1 MANNQNMLEQ
11 ILTAALSGGG
21 VRGAAPGGGTP
32 SGGAGNLGDVLGGL
46 LGGLA
51 QGGTT
56 GAAGAGGL
64 AAPRRRRVGRRGGLG
79 GLLGS
84 LAQGAT
90 MPGGQPGAAGAGGL
104 GGLLGSILSAAGGS
118 GTGQTDT
125 AASTQP
131 VPGSAPQGKGMS
143 DLVRYGGLAV
153 IGTLAY
159 QAMKRYQAK
168 QAGEAATAA
177 DAVPPPDSG
186 FHPEDQEGGAEA
198 LSGTLLNAMIAA
210 VQADGVID
218 EDELRRLTGQL
229 DKLGISSDDRQA
241 LVAQLR
247 KRVDPAEVVDFGDLA
262 GTRRANL
269 CRLGAGHINRYTAG
283 AQVPRQA
290 RRRHRGR

>member
-21 VRGAAPGGGTP
+21 VRGAAPGGGMP

-64 AAPRRRRVGRRGGLG
+64 G

-84 LAQGAT
+84 LAQGGT

-125 AASTQP
+125 PVSTQP
-131 VPGSAPQGKGMS
+131 VPGNAPTGQGYERPCP
-143 DLVRYGGLAV
+143 LWWNGGDRHARLP
-153 IGTLAY
+153 G
-159 QAMKRYQAK
+159 
-168 QAGEAATAA
+168 
-177 DAVPPPDSG
+177 
-186 FHPEDQEGGAEA
+186 HEA
-198 LSGTLLNAMIAA
+198 LSG
-210 VQADGVID
+210 QA
-218 EDELRRLTGQL
+218 
-229 DKLGISSDDRQA
+229 
-241 LVAQLR
+241 
-247 KRVDPAEVVDFGDLA
+247 
-262 GTRRANL
+262 
-269 CRLGAGHINRYTAG
+269 
-283 AQVPRQA
+283 
-290 RRRHRGR
+290 GR